1 MTFYVGEVRNIKPK
15 GSKKG
20 GPGGGDPTFSGAV
33 RVQLYNLENDLNEDE
48 LKLASVMQPIT
59 SAATAG
65 VGSFPFGPVEGTRV
79 VCTYSPWDTAKQY
92 PIVIGTL
99 GRGDLPSVG
108 GVNNQPDK
116 DTGGEIKHI
125 APDVPGAN
133 PPFKIVSDT
142 EAEWV
147 KEGFAPYHSK
157 KVQKALV

>member
-1 MTFYVGEVRNIKPK
+1 MTFYIGEVRNIKPK

-33 RVQLYNLENDLNEDE
+33 RVQLYNLENDLKEDE

-108 GVNNQPDK
+108 GVNNQPDR
-116 DTGGEIKHI
+116 DTGGVIKHI

-133 PPFKIVSDT
+133 PPFIIDGDELARWDPK
-142 EAEWV
+142 
-147 KEGFAPYHSK
+147 GFAPYHSE
-157 KVQKALV
+157 KVKTALV